1 MWEERVSWDTG
12 TYTQGTY
19 VRTHTKHLLSL
30 HVQSQCES
38 KLGDRNVIHTQRTVV
53 IACRVNLSNLTHFE
67 LTLEVFNW
75 WRFCGLAQSTAAISN
90 KQGEER

>member
-12 TYTQGTY
+12 TYTHTRY
-19 VRTHTKHLLSL
+19 VRTHK
-30 HVQSQCES
+30 VQCES
-38 KLGDRNVIHTQRTVV
+38 KLGDWNVIHTQRTVV
-53 IACRVNLSNLTHFE
+53 IACRVNLSNLMHLE

-90 KQGEER
+90 EQGEER

>member
-1 MWEERVSWDTG
+1 MGRESELGHRYVHTR
-12 TYTQGTY
+12 Y

-38 KLGDRNVIHTQRTVV
+38 KLGDRNVIQTQRTVV
-53 IACRVNLSNLTHFE
+53 IACRVNLSNLMHLE